1 MKDLMT
7 SVPGIDE
14 AMAFAELM
22 KMVQEMNYSTIVF
35 DTAPTG
41 HTLRLLS
48 FPKTMESAIGKL
60 LDLKVTNSLTCVHY
74 MLYAFYQY
82 FDLWILYIMID
93 TVVQTKF
100 SGLLAS
106 VTSLMGAGGAEGVES
121 MIQKLEQL
129 KGLIDQV
136 Q

>member
-1 MKDLMT
+1 MESGVGSIMKDLMT

-60 LDLKVTNSLTCVHY
+60 LELKVRPPPSLCVSISI
-74 MLYAFYQY
+74 ADIFI
-82 FDLWILYIMID
+82 WIRI
-93 TVVQTKF
+93 VSK
-100 SGLLAS
+100 AC
-106 VTSLMGAGGAEGVES
+106 
-121 MIQKLEQL
+121 
-129 KGLIDQV
+129 
-136 Q
+136 